1 MDRQKG
7 PENDSSYTDGAG
19 ARGEANPL
27 DRQISGACEE
37 ISDDAYRQNYVYRAW
52 KRGVAGDKVA

>member
-1 MDRQKG
+1 MDSQKG
-7 PENDSSYTDGAG
+7 PENDSSYADGAG

-27 DRQISGACEE
+27 DRRISDACEE

-52 KRGVAGDKVA
+52 KREVAGDKVA